1 MERSVR
7 LPNFPGPERR
17 ASVRFPLALEAHCVL
32 HRRGQVETRE
42 GRTIDISSLG
52 LRFAV
57 AGPLEPELRLD
68 IAINWPALLDGRIQ
82 LQLVVA
88 GTVVWSSGSETA
100 MRILRHDFKIRSVT
114 TNAPSP

>member
-1 MERSVR
+1 M
-7 LPNFPGPERR
+7 
-17 ASVRFPLALEAHCVL
+17 

-42 GRTIDISSLG
+42 GRTIDISSSG

-68 IAINWPALLDGRIQ
+68 IAIDWPALLDGRIQ